1 MEKAEV
7 QLHSLDLFCDGGSY
21 IDCSR
26 LYYTYFKKVPSI
38 KSIGKISIKK
48 LRNWMEIE
56 WTDKIVCIHARQQ
69 YSRDEKQIRNIDAFY
84 LLNNNILLNLEN
96 STVRILHD
104 SSQDELA
111 KELLFGFRRFTKRER
126 RTQEICLV
134 VNGLN
139 GLDTTAVKFKK
150 PVMDLN
156 THYNDDLLLLH
167 QKIVKSLRQ
176 KDKSGLYLFHGVPG
190 TGKSTYIRYLIRSI
204 NKKVIFI
211 SPGLA
216 GNLDTPSITNL
227 LIENA
232 NCIFVIED
240 AEQLLT
246 SRDGGKN
253 SSISMLLNL
262 TDGLLGESLGIQ
274 IIATFNTGL
283 QNIDKAL
290 LRKGR
295 LLALYDFKALEMEK
309 SAILLRQLGR
319 TGYMVR
325 QPMTLADIFNSKEET
340 YQFKN
345 HNRPQIGFLSNAV

>member
-1 MEKAEV
+1 MEKTEV
-7 QLHSLDLFCDGGSY
+7 QLHSLDVFNMGGSY
-21 IDCSR
+21 IDCLR
-26 LYYTYFKKVPSI
+26 MYYSYFKKVPTLKTI
-38 KSIGKISIKK
+38 
-48 LRNWMEIE
+48 
-56 WTDKIVCIHARQQ
+56 DKINTSKLSKWLEIAWKDKIITIHARQS
-69 YSRDEKQIRNIDAFY
+69 YCHDERKIKYVDLFY
-84 LLNNNILLNLEN
+84 LLENKILLNLEKN
-96 STVRILHD
+96 VVRILHD
-104 SSQDELA
+104 PSQEEIA
-111 KELLFGFRRFTKRER
+111 KEMLVSFKKFISWKRK
-126 RTQEICLV
+126 TQEICLII
-134 VNGLN
+134 NGFH
-139 GLDTTAVKFKK
+139 GLDSTPIKIKK
-150 PVMDLN
+150 PSLQIT
-156 THYNDDLLLLH
+156 THYNDDLYPLH
-167 QKIVKSLRQ
+167 QHILKTLKQ

-227 LIENA
+227 LIENT

-246 SRDGGKN
+246 SRDGSKN

-274 IIATFNTGL
+274 IIATFNTDL

-319 TGYMVR
+319 TGFMVR
-325 QPMTLADIFNSKEET
+325 QPMTLADIFNSKDET